1 MTLCPPPELL
11 TDRYQLTMAAS
22 YLAQGTASDRVAFE
36 LFVRELP
43 HDRGYLVAAGL
54 ETAERYLRELRFDDS
69 SLGYLERSGTCR
81 GPLLD
86 ELRGL
91 RFDGDLDA
99 MPEGTVAHATE
110 PLLRIEGPRLVC
122 QLVESYLLNQ
132 VNFQTLI
139 ATKAARIVQAAAGR
153 PVFDFGFRRAH
164 GGEAGVLAA
173 RCAYIGGAVATATVA
188 AGMQWGIP
196 TTGTMAHS
204 YVMGFPTELDAFCAF
219 LRDQPSRPTLLIDTY
234 ETISGARIA
243 VDAAQLTGV
252 TPAAVRLDSG
262 DLDALSR
269 QVRAV
274 LDAAGLTAT
283 QIVCSGDLDEYR
295 IAELVAAGAPL
306 DGFGAGTRLV
316 TGGDD
321 PALGGVYKLVE
332 SAGRPV
338 MKRSSRK
345 ATLPGRHQVF
355 RSASGDV
362 IGLVDEPLDG
372 KPLLEPVLRAGRR
385 VCGPPSLDAIRDRAA
400 AELALLPEAVRAL
413 RDPAT
418 VPPTNSP
425 AVDALRTEL
434 SS

>member
-1 MTLCPPPELL
+1 
-11 TDRYQLTMAAS
+11 
-22 YLAQGTASDRVAFE
+22 
-36 LFVRELP
+36 
-43 HDRGYLVAAGL
+43 
-54 ETAERYLRELRFDDS
+54 
-69 SLGYLERSGTCR
+69 
-81 GPLLD
+81 
-86 ELRGL
+86 
-91 RFDGDLDA
+91 

-243 VDAAQLTGV
+243 AEAAQLTGV
-252 TPAAVRLDSG
+252 TPSAVRLDSG

-295 IAELVAAGAPL
+295 IAELVGSRRAAR
-306 DGFGAGTRLV
+306 RLRRRHPP
-316 TGGDD
+316 GHRRRRPRPGRR
-321 PALGGVYKLVE
+321 LQ
-332 SAGRPV
+332 AGRERRP
-338 MKRSSRK
+338 
-345 ATLPGRHQVF
+345 PGH
-355 RSASGDV
+355 
-362 IGLVDEPLDG
+362 E
-372 KPLLEPVLRAGRR
+372 
-385 VCGPPSLDAIRDRAA
+385 
-400 AELALLPEAVRAL
+400 ALLPQGHPARPPPGVPVGL
-413 RDPAT
+413 RRRDRPG
-418 VPPTNSP
+418 
-425 AVDALRTEL
+425 R
-434 SS
+434 

>member
-1 MTLCPPPELL
+1 MTLCPPSELL
-11 TDRYQLTMAAS
+11 ADRYQLTMAAS

-54 ETAERYLRELRFDDS
+54 ETVERYLRELHFDDS
-69 SLGYLERSGTCR
+69 SLDYLDRSGTCSA
-81 GPLLD
+81 PLLD

-243 VDAAQLTGV
+243 AEAAQLTGV
-252 TPAAVRLDSG
+252 TPFAVRLDSG

-274 LDAAGLTAT
+274 LDVAGLTTT
-283 QIVCSGDLDEYR
+283 QVVCSGDLDEYR
-295 IAELVAAGAPL
+295 IADLVAAGAPL
-306 DGFGAGTRLV
+306 DGFGVGTRLV

-332 SAGRPV
+332 ADGRAV
-338 MKRSSRK
+338 MKARGPKSN
-345 ATLPGRHQVF
+345 LPGRHQVF
-355 RSASGDV
+355 RAEDGDT
-362 IGLVDEPLDG
+362 IGRGGEDLPG
-372 KPLLEPVLRAGRR
+372 RPLLEQVLEGGRR
-385 VCGPPSLDAIRDRAA
+385 PGQPPAIDEARERAA
-400 AELALLPEAVRAL
+400 AGLAALPERVRAL
-413 RDPAT
+413 HDPDTMA
-418 VPPTNSP
+418 P
-425 AVDALRTEL
+425 RL
-434 SS
+434 SSRLRALEEDLR

>member
-43 HDRGYLVAAGL
+43 RDRGYLVAAGL
-54 ETAERYLRELRFDDS
+54 ETAERYLRELHFDDS
-69 SLGYLERSGTCR
+69 SLDYLERSGTCS

-196 TTGTMAHS
+196 TAGTMAHS

-219 LRDQPSRPTLLIDTY
+219 LRDQPSPPTLLIDTY

-243 VDAAQLTGV
+243 AEAAQLTGV
-252 TPAAVRLDSG
+252 TPSAVRLDSG

-274 LDAAGLTAT
+274 LDAAGLTTT

-295 IAELVAAGAPL
+295 IAKLLAAGAPI
-306 DGFGAGTRLV
+306 DGFGVGTAL
-316 TGGDD
+316 TTSNDAA
-321 PALGGVYKLVE
+321 ALGGVYKLVE
-332 SAGRPV
+332 SDGRPV
-338 MKRSSRK
+338 MKAAGTKSN
-345 ATLPGRHQVF
+345 LPGRHQVF
-355 RSASGDV
+355 RTVAGDV
-362 IGLVDEPLDG
+362 IGLVGEDVVGQPLLQPVIRDGALVEPL
-372 KPLLEPVLRAGRR
+372 
-385 VCGPPSLDAIRDRAA
+385 PSLGEIRDRAA
-400 AELALLPEAVRAL
+400 AQIAALPERVRAL
-413 RDPAT
+413 RDPDT
-418 VPPTNSP
+418 QPPRHSP
-425 AVDALRTEL
+425 RLAALEEEL
-434 SS
+434 S

>member
-43 HDRGYLVAAGL
+43 RDRGYLVAAGL
-54 ETAERYLRELRFDDS
+54 ETAERYLRELHFDDS
-69 SLGYLERSGTCR
+69 SLDYLERSG
-81 GPLLD
+81 
-86 ELRGL
+86 
-91 RFDGDLDA
+91 LDA

-164 GGEAGVLAA
+164 GGEAGMLAA

-243 VDAAQLTGV
+243 AEAAQLTGV
-252 TPAAVRLDSG
+252 TPSAVRLDSG

-338 MKRSSRK
+338 MKRSSHK

-362 IGLVDEPLDG
+362 IGLVDEPLAG
-372 KPLLEPVLRAGRR
+372 KPLLEPVLREGRR
-385 VCGPPSLDAIRDRAA
+385 VCDQPSLDAIRDRAA

-425 AVDALRTEL
+425 ALDALRTEL

>member
-1 MTLCPPPELL
+1 MTLCAPPELL

-22 YLAQGTASDRVAFE
+22 YLAQGTAFDRVAFE
-36 LFVRELP
+36 LLVRELP

-54 ETAERYLRELRFDDS
+54 ETAERYLRELGVDEG
-69 SLGYLERSGTCR
+69 SLDYLERSGTCT

-243 VDAAQLTGV
+243 AEAAQLTGV
-252 TPAAVRLDSG
+252 NPSAVRLDSG
-262 DLDALSR
+262 DIDAL
-269 QVRAV
+269 
-274 LDAAGLTAT
+274 
-283 QIVCSGDLDEYR
+283 
-295 IAELVAAGAPL
+295 
-306 DGFGAGTRLV
+306 
-316 TGGDD
+316 
-321 PALGGVYKLVE
+321 
-332 SAGRPV
+332 
-338 MKRSSRK
+338 
-345 ATLPGRHQVF
+345 
-355 RSASGDV
+355 
-362 IGLVDEPLDG
+362 
-372 KPLLEPVLRAGRR
+372 
-385 VCGPPSLDAIRDRAA
+385 
-400 AELALLPEAVRAL
+400 
-413 RDPAT
+413 
-418 VPPTNSP
+418 
-425 AVDALRTEL
+425 
-434 SS
+434 

>member
-11 TDRYQLTMAAS
+11 TDRYQLTMAGS

-43 HDRGYLVAAGL
+43 RDRGYLVAAGL
-54 ETAERYLRELRFDDS
+54 ETAERYLRELHFDDS
-69 SLGYLERSGTCR
+69 SLDYLERSGTCS

-86 ELRGL
+86 ELRAL

-243 VDAAQLTGV
+243 AEAAQLTGV
-252 TPAAVRLDSG
+252 TPSAVRLDSG

-274 LDAAGLTAT
+274 LDAAGLTTT

-295 IAELVAAGAPL
+295 IAALAAAPIDRYL
-306 DGFGAGTRLV
+306 LGTRLV
-316 TGGDD
+316 TGSGA
-321 PALGGVYKLVE
+321 PTAELVYKLVE

-362 IGLVDEPLDG
+362 IGLIDEPLDG
-372 KPLLEPVLRAGRR
+372 RPLLEPVLREGRR
-385 VCGPPSLDAIRDRAA
+385 VCDPPSLDAIRERAA